1 MASRGLRA
9 DMILRNETWLSGSKY
24 LLHPEQDWPVNPDH
38 SGELLPDLP
47 EVKKWKQLDVAFAQ
61 ADSSEQQRLSSEHEM
76 AVAKGQAF
84 RAAQVISQDETVAAG
99 ENANLLCQLTGSSES
114 ELLSS
119 ITWQKKTEK
128 DTKKQIFASISPDGK
143 ISLFNGDWQFDR
155 VIFIGNTEECNG
167 SIQIRGVDVMDEGAY
182 TCIFTMYPDGTYD
195 KTINLMV
202 TVHPLVTV
210 FVEVVPVVGES
221 EEVMATCTAAG
232 ARPPANISWRLG
244 SFSDSMK
251 IVTNSTV
258 HSNGTY
264 TTTSHLISIPTRHAN
279 QQQVRCVVSHI
290 TGDQTV
296 NYTIHIHYPPESVKI
311 IPVEHTTQGR
321 EFRCDVEANPKPSFT
336 WIRENHGPPAG
347 AQEDR
352 LILSS
357 LSPDLNGLYICKA
370 SNQYGEASGSVY
382 VHVSLETSKTAV
394 IIAVLLSFII
404 FIGLLC
410 WIISKKYPGERVEL
424 LAVWLK
430 RKREK
435 KVFP

>member
-1 MASRGLRA
+1 MTSVVLAPGIGRLQSTLQFK
-9 DMILRNETWLSGSKY
+9 NNSGSCSTG
-24 LLHPEQDWPVNPDH
+24 HT
-38 SGELLPDLP
+38 
-47 EVKKWKQLDVAFAQ
+47 
-61 ADSSEQQRLSSEHEM
+61 
-76 AVAKGQAF
+76 VAKEDES
-84 RAAQVISQDETVAAG
+84 AQVISRDETVAAG

-119 ITWQKKTEK
+119 ITWQRKTVK

-143 ISLFNGDWQFDR
+143 ITIFNGYLLFER
-155 VIFIGNTEECNG
+155 VIFIGNTTECNG
-167 SIQIRGVDVMDEGAY
+167 SIQIRRVGVMDEGAY
-182 TCIFTMYPDGTYD
+182 TCIFTMYPDGTYE

-202 TVHPLVTV
+202 TEHPLVTV
-210 FVEVVPVVGES
+210 FVEVTPVVGES
-221 EEVMATCTAAG
+221 EEVMASCTAAG
-232 ARPPANISWRLG
+232 ARPPANISWHLG

-264 TTTSHLISIPTRHAN
+264 TNTSHLIGVPSRHAN
-279 QQQVRCVVSHI
+279 QQQVQCVVSHI

-352 LILSS
+352 LTLPS
-357 LSPDLNGLYICKA
+357 LNPDLNGLYICKA
-370 SNQYGEASGSVY
+370 SNQHGEASGSVY
-382 VHVSLETSKTAV
+382 VYVKTPKTAV
-394 IIAVLLSFII
+394 ICLVLFSLII
-404 FIGLLC
+404 LIGLMCWC
-410 WIISKKYPGERVEL
+410 WIMSKK
-424 LAVWLK
+424 
-430 RKREK
+430 
-435 KVFP
+435 